1 MARVKTRVSRKSKGI
16 QGKPHGGNGTHD
28 GMARLLNQLEAHLK
42 DKKTKLFNGRT
53 GELIN
58 RDSAGN
64 VVLPQV
70 AKKGKKSAKSS
81 G

>member
-1 MARVKTRVSRKSKGI
+1 MARVKTRTSRKSKGI
-16 QGKPHGGNGTHD
+16 QGKPHGGNGTRD

-42 DKKTKLFNGRT
+42 DKNTRAFNGRT
-53 GELIN
+53 GDLIN
-58 RDSAGN
+58 RDNAGKI
-64 VVLPQV
+64 VLPQV

>member
-42 DKKTKLFNGRT
+42 EKKTKLFNGRT
-53 GELIN
+53 DELIN

-64 VVLPQV
+64 VILPQV

>member
-16 QGKPHGGNGTHD
+16 QGKPHGGNGTRD

-42 DKKTKLFNGRT
+42 EKKTRLFNGRT
-53 GELIN
+53 DELIN

-64 VVLPQV
+64 VILPQV

>member
-16 QGKPHGGNGTHD
+16 QGKPHGGNGTRD

-42 DKKTKLFNGRT
+42 EKKTRLFNSRT
-53 GELIN
+53 DELIN

-64 VVLPQV
+64 VILPQV